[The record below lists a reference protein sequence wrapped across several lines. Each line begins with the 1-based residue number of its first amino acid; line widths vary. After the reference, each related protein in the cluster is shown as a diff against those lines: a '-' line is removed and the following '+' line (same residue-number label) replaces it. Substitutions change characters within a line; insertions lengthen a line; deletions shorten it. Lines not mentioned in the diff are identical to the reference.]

1 MSRNFRITQDF
12 VLASGGA
19 KTKARNN
26 LAAIALLKQIEAEGR
41 TASSDEQG
49 VLAQYVGWGG
59 IPQVF
64 NPTPDRDWQ
73 ELASQVKTVLEPA
86 EYSSAFESVLNA
98 HYTSYEVIRE
108 IYEGLDH
115 LGFNGGR
122 ILEPSMGVGNYL
134 GVMPRDL
141 ERRSEVTG
149 IELDSI
155 TGRIAK
161 QLYPEHQ
168 IFVQGFEKSALP
180 KDYFDLALSNVPFG
194 DYKIG
199 DPEYNDLNLK
209 VHDYFFARSLDR
221 VRPGGLVCFITS
233 TGTMQS
239 KSGKGFRVWMAER
252 ANLVGAMRLPGDA
265 FKSNA
270 GTEVTTDLIILQK
283 LGPTVEPSN
292 EPWIDIV
299 GVGINDA
306 EGNELTTNEY
316 YARHPER
323 MLGIPCD
330 DKLYPGRLALQGEGN
345 TIERMRETFAAFP
358 SQVYSRNN
366 AINPLTGEAERLA
379 VSEEGLLRTFIP
391 AEHQSSLKN
400 FGYLAHEDKLW
411 QRQGDW
417 LEQTAITGRTAER
430 IKGMLAIRDAVHEV
444 FDVQV
449 KGGTDAE
456 LAESQQ
462 KLNQVYDGF
471 VSKQGYL
478 SDSANARAFRIDP
491 DAQLLMALEIKN
503 DETKEVKKADVF
515 SRRTVRPRVIK
526 ESAETPQEALLTSL
540 NEYGRVAPGY
550 MAQLLSRPE
559 AEVINELQTQSL
571 IYLEPTSKQWQT
583 QDEYLSGEVREKLKE
598 AKTAAEADGQ
608 FQANVAAL
616 EAVQPRDLGPGEIE
630 VRLGAPWVPT
640 ETIAEFSNHL
650 LELDPAENLIK
661 VEHSVKLAV
670 WAVNASQQT
679 ANNALN
685 TFTYGTP
692 KLTAL
697 ELIEA
702 TLNLRDAAVYY
713 KDPDGA
719 MKLDQEATLA
729 SRMKQQQVQEKF
741 KGWLWQD
748 FDRAEKLC
756 RIYNDHFNGTVI
768 REFKNPSLEMPGSS
782 PSIEMRAHQKDAV
795 WRTLQSDSTLLA
807 HVVGA
812 GKTFTMVAGA
822 IEMRRLGI
830 AQKPM
835 IVVPNHMLGQFT
847 NELFQLYPN
856 AKVLAPSENETK
868 ASKRLELMARIS
880 TGDWD
885 AVVVTHSAFTRL
897 PISEDEKIKFY
908 QSQLDELTDLMGDRD
923 VKQGNGIVK
932 QLAREQKKLK
942 ERIDKITQSKQKDN
956 GVTFEQLGVDALFV
970 DEAHFWKNLGRISK
984 LQNIAGLSNT
994 NSQRAQDAF
1003 MKCRLVQD
1011 NGGKLVFATGTPVSN
1026 SIAELYTMQ
1035 RFLQPDALERQGI
1048 ESFDAW
1054 VGAFAEKVTAPEI
1067 DPTGRFKLKT
1077 RLTRFCNVP
1086 ELMTL
1091 FREVGDIKTAEQLD
1105 LPRPQVD
1112 RLTIATGASPLQ
1124 LKYMER
1130 LIERAEAVAGRK
1142 VEPNKDNMLWVTT
1155 DGRRAA
1161 LDPRLISQDL
1171 PDFPES
1177 KVNQAI
1183 ANIEAIWSATTE
1195 NRLTQVVFC
1204 DLGTPKKAK
1213 GDEPAPFSIYQHVKD
1228 GLIARGIPAE
1238 EIAFIHD
1245 APKSKDK
1252 ENLYAAVREGRI
1264 RVLIGSTE
1272 KCGVGMNVQERLIAE
1287 HHLDPPWRPSDIE
1300 QREGRILRQGNRNSK
1315 VLILT
1320 YVTQGRDG
1328 QLGFDSYSW
1337 QTLARKAQMVAQVMN
1352 GDTTVRS
1359 VDDVSSSALSF
1370 DEIKAI
1376 ATGNPLI
1383 IEKATVDSR
1392 VTELSRYQQSFL
1404 NERYS
1409 LQRQVSH
1416 YLPNDIAAYKEK
1428 IQHLSEDIKRKEDTR
1443 GDLFRIRIGQREFGK
1458 REDAG
1463 MVLQN
1468 IMAKVAVEKKEGSQ
1482 EIGEFAGFKL
1492 VVTKDWHSE
1501 PYLKLRSPSG
1511 LTYSA
1516 NSADSAFGVAR
1527 SLEFC
1532 ISKLDEQ
1539 LAQAQE
1545 NLSRSESNLVAM
1557 SKGLEGTFDYGTEL
1571 EQLLVRQQEI
1581 NTELGLN
1588 KSDEQLVDEGTEET
1602 EAVEKQT
1609 PEAKETPEGEQES
1622 ETGEEAE
1629 TEPMIDLDA
1638 IVSADAKWD
1647 WLTDGQVDWDMDTR
1661 CSPSAQLLEA
1671 IENLDLASFRVPKQ
1685 DNSLLETL
1693 PEEPLFEPVD
1703 PPKSSLSPPDEVATP
1718 QVIRLDESPTPTIEI
1733 EPQQLSL
1740 LGQINEPRSQPTQ
1753 RQTKPGGNRSRI
1765 EPEERTPA
1773 IGTDPNISSDRS
1785 RLTGTTENLRTIGGD
1800 INGCKSSVERDRS
1813 QSRSDADFQ
1822 REPSVDA
1829 EATPGLSTSDP
1840 TTERPTTT
1848 ARDIN
1853 AGGVKPSTERD
1864 TEINPSPQPS
1874 PSMVEWD
1881 AVEPQNT
1888 ADLIP
1893 GISSQ
1898 REPNQFVVDPDGPQ
1912 WEIYTR
1918 TGASE
1923 RTVEQS
1929 RNSTEE
1935 AQTSQLEGIASQW
1948 TDAQLL
1954 EHQKNVTA
1962 YFQKAV
1968 AEPNWSE
1975 QPKFIAEV
1983 KGHASEYL
1991 KLSKETKEYK
2001 QKFEQLG
2008 EPRSVLHPFGPP
2020 KNTVEDARNQYLTS
2034 RLKRDESGHRQSQ
2047 AQTKL
2052 NEWQQTARDY
2062 REWRHGPEGKIMHEL
2077 KPILEL
2083 KSVQERLTQI
2093 HANEKRKEGLD
2104 LLSAWEKVAIAL
2116 GRSSDYVGRIREI
2129 TVEYSQGGA
2138 VSEKAIN
2145 AMRHDNQALQ
2155 QIQQPQQKSRGF
2167 SC

>member
-1 MSRNFRITQDF
+1 M
-12 VLASGGA
+12 ASNYWINDEFPLGQGGA

-26 LAAIALLKQIEAEGR
+26 LAAIDLLKRLEAEG
-41 TASSDEQG
+41 TQVSPEEQRQ
-49 VLAQYVGWGG
+49 LAQYVGWGG
-59 IPQVF
+59 IPQIF
-64 NPTPDRDWQ
+64 NPTPDPDWKD
-73 ELASQVKTVLEPA
+73 LALQVKTVLEPA

-98 HYTSYEVIRE
+98 HFTSYEVIRE
-108 IYEGLDH
+108 IYQGLDH
-115 LGFNGGR
+115 LGFTGGR
-122 ILEPSMGVGNYL
+122 ILEPSMGVGNFL
-134 GVMPRDL
+134 GLMPL
-141 ERRSEVTG
+141 EIERRSQVTG

-155 TGRIAK
+155 TGRIAQ

-168 IFVQGFEKSALP
+168 VYVQGFEKSALP
-180 KDYFDLALSNVPFG
+180 KDHFDLALSNVPFG
-194 DYKIG
+194 DYRIN

-209 VHDYFFARSLDR
+209 VHNYFLARSLDR

-239 KSGKGFRVWMAER
+239 KSGKEFRAWMAER

-265 FKSNA
+265 FKTNA
-270 GTEVTTDLIILQK
+270 GTEVTTDLIVLQK
-283 LGPTVEPSN
+283 LGSTVQPSN
-292 EPWIDIV
+292 EPWIDVV

-306 EGNELTTNEY
+306 EGNELMTNEY

-330 DKLYPGRLALQGEGN
+330 DKLHPGRLALQGRGN
-345 TIERMRETFAAFP
+345 TIERMRETFVQFP
-358 SQVYSRNN
+358 SNIYQEQSYREEIADTVRVAVPPDSQIKNY
-366 AINPLTGEAERLA
+366 GFLA
-379 VSEEGLLRTFIP
+379 QSE
-391 AEHQSSLKN
+391 Q
-400 FGYLAHEDKLW
+400 LW
-411 QRQGDW
+411 QRRDDY
-417 LEQTAITGRTAER
+417 LYPADLKGRTAER
-430 IKGMLAIRDAVHEV
+430 VLGMMQIRDAVHDV
-444 FDVQV
+444 FDVQIQ
-449 KGGTDAE
+449 GGTDAE
-456 LAESQQ
+456 LAKTQQ
-462 KLNQVYDGF
+462 ILNRVYDRF
-471 VSKQGYL
+471 VKKQGYL

-491 DAQLLMALEIKN
+491 DAQLLLALEIKN
-503 DETKEVKKADVF
+503 QETKEITKADVF
-515 SRRTVRPRVIK
+515 SLRTVRPRIIK
-526 ESAETPQEALLTSL
+526 DSAETPQEALLTSL
-540 NEYGRVAPGY
+540 NEYGRVVPGY

-559 AEVINELQTQSL
+559 AEVINELRTQNL
-571 IYLEPTSKQWQT
+571 IYQEPITTQWQT
-583 QDEYLSGEVREKLKE
+583 QDEYLSGNVREKLKQ
-598 AKTAAEADGQ
+598 ARSVAEVDGQ

-640 ETIAEFSNHL
+640 ETIAEFANDL
-650 LELDPAENLIK
+650 LELDPAENLIT
-661 VEHSVKLAV
+661 VEHSPKLAV
-670 WAVNASQQT
+670 WAVNASKQT

-685 TFTYGTP
+685 TSTYGTP

-697 ELIEA
+697 ELIET
-702 TLNLRDAAVYY
+702 TLNLRDAVVYY

-719 MKLDQEATLA
+719 MKLDQEVTLA

-756 RIYNDHFNGTVI
+756 RIYNDQFNGKVI
-768 REFKNPSLEMPGSS
+768 REFSNPSLEMPGSS
-782 PSIEMRAHQKDAV
+782 PAVDLRAHQKDAV

-807 HVVGA
+807 HVVGS
-812 GKTFTMVAGA
+812 GKTYSMVAGA

-847 NELFQLYPN
+847 KELYQLYPN

-868 ASKRLELMARIS
+868 ASKRRELMARIA

-897 PISEDEKIKFY
+897 PISEDQKIQFH
-908 QSQLDELTDLMGDRD
+908 QAELDELDTLMDDTD
-923 VKQGNGIVK
+923 VKQGNAIVK
-932 QLAREQKKLK
+932 QLARERKRLK
-942 ERIDKITQSKQKDN
+942 ERIEKITQSKIKDN

-994 NSQRAQDAF
+994 NSQRAMDAF
-1003 MKCRLVQD
+1003 MKCRVVQG

-1035 RFLQPDALERQGI
+1035 RFLQPDALKRQGI

-1105 LPRPQVD
+1105 LPRPEVN
-1112 RLTIATGASPLQ
+1112 RLTIATVASSLQ

-1142 VEPNKDNMLWVTT
+1142 VEPGDDNMLWVTT

-1228 GLIARGIPAE
+1228 GLIARGIPAD

-1320 YVTQGRDG
+1320 YVTQGKDG

-1352 GDTTVRS
+1352 GDTTLRS

-1404 NERYS
+1404 SERYS

-1416 YLPNDIAAYKEK
+1416 YLPQDIAAYKER
-1428 IQHLSEDIKRKEDTR
+1428 IEQLSEDIERKEDTR
-1443 GDLFRIRIGQREFGK
+1443 GDLFHIRIGNREFGK

-1468 IMAKVAVEKKEGSQ
+1468 IMAKVAVEKKQGSQ

-1492 VVTKDWHSE
+1492 VVTKDWHNE
-1501 PYLKLRSPSG
+1501 PVLKLQSPSG
-1511 LTYSA
+1511 LSYSA
-1516 NSADSAFGVAR
+1516 NSADSALGVAR
-1527 SLEFC
+1527 TLEHC

-1539 LAQAQE
+1539 LAQAHV
-1545 NLSRSESNLVAM
+1545 NLSRSESNLVTM
-1557 SKGLEGTFDYGTEL
+1557 SKGLEATFDYEPEL

-1588 KSDEQLVDEGTEET
+1588 KSDEQLAAEGTEET
-1602 EAVEKQT
+1602 GSVET
-1609 PEAKETPEGEQES
+1609 ELPEAKETPESVPDS

-1629 TEPMIDLDA
+1629 AEPLLDLDA

-1647 WLTDGQVDWDMDTR
+1647 WLTDGQVDWDMDIR

-1671 IENLDLASFRVPKQ
+1671 IENLDLASFKVPEQ

-1703 PPKSSLSPPDEVATP
+1703 PPKSSLSPPEEVQPLPEIVEGTIAQLEMLYQSKAPATVEAKPEDPAADAKATHEDYAPSQNLAQTEAVAPLENVTPEVTEAISLPPHAAVESVSSAQETLTADTQEPAIAEVATLSAP
-1718 QVIRLDESPTPTIEI
+1718 EQKLTDSVEAPQEATIIAEQVQRWEMVAQALSKSEVYRTNIIQVIAAF
-1733 EPQQLSL
+1733 
-1740 LGQINEPRSQPTQ
+1740 N
-1753 RQTKPGGNRSRI
+1753 
-1765 EPEERTPA
+1765 
-1773 IGTDPNISSDRS
+1773 
-1785 RLTGTTENLRTIGGD
+1785 
-1800 INGCKSSVERDRS
+1800 
-1813 QSRSDADFQ
+1813 
-1822 REPSVDA
+1822 
-1829 EATPGLSTSDP
+1829 
-1840 TTERPTTT
+1840 
-1848 ARDIN
+1848 
-1853 AGGVKPSTERD
+1853 
-1864 TEINPSPQPS
+1864 
-1874 PSMVEWD
+1874 
-1881 AVEPQNT
+1881 
-1888 ADLIP
+1888 
-1893 GISSQ
+1893 
-1898 REPNQFVVDPDGPQ
+1898 
-1912 WEIYTR
+1912 
-1918 TGASE
+1918 
-1923 RTVEQS
+1923 
-1929 RNSTEE
+1929 
-1935 AQTSQLEGIASQW
+1935 
-1948 TDAQLL
+1948 
-1954 EHQKNVTA
+1954 
-1962 YFQKAV
+1962 
-1968 AEPNWSE
+1968 
-1975 QPKFIAEV
+1975 
-1983 KGHASEYL
+1983 
-1991 KLSKETKEYK
+1991 
-2001 QKFEQLG
+2001 
-2008 EPRSVLHPFGPP
+2008 
-2020 KNTVEDARNQYLTS
+2020 
-2034 RLKRDESGHRQSQ
+2034 
-2047 AQTKL
+2047 
-2052 NEWQQTARDY
+2052 
-2062 REWRHGPEGKIMHEL
+2062 EGKPL
-2077 KPILEL
+2077 TDEL
-2083 KSVQERLTQI
+2083 KSFINKDFLLHEQLLTSLKHWYWISKEQGAPQNFLDKIQSVGEGFKNGQPIPEAASKMMQIDFSRAEWKKLSEGVKESTPERHTARVAMRALQRGKS
-2093 HANEKRKEGLD
+2093 HKEILNILRFD
-2104 LLSAWEKVAIAL
+2104 PSF
-2116 GRSSDYVGRIREI
+2116 RSLQ
-2129 TVEYSQGGA
+2129 SQRGDEA
-2138 VSEKAIN
+2138 ARQYSEKAL
-2145 AMRHDNQALQ
+2145 RFALQ
-2155 QIQQPQQKSRGF
+2155 YYNQQQQSLKQSTARISHRF
-2167 SC
+2167 

>member
-19 KTKARNN
+19 KTKARTN
-26 LAAIALLKQIEAEGR
+26 LTAISLLKQIEAEDR
-41 TASSDEQG
+41 TASSDEQM

-73 ELASQVKTVLEPA
+73 DLASQVKAILEPA

-98 HYTSYEVIRE
+98 HFTSYDVIRE

-115 LGFNGGR
+115 LGFSEGR

-134 GVMPRDL
+134 GVMPPNM
-141 ERRSEVTG
+141 ERRSQVTG

-155 TGRIAK
+155 TGRIAQ
-161 QLYPEHQ
+161 QLYPEHE
-168 IFVQGFEKSALP
+168 IYVQGFEKSPLP
-180 KDYFDLALSNVPFG
+180 KDSFDLALSNVPFG
-194 DYKIG
+194 DYRIG

-239 KSGKGFRVWMAER
+239 KSGKSFRVWMAER

-299 GVGINDA
+299 GVGIKDA
-306 EGNELTTNEY
+306 QGNELTTNEY

-345 TIERMRETFAAFP
+345 TLRRMRETFVQFP
-358 SQVYSRNN
+358 SNTYQSQKY
-366 AINPLTGEAERLA
+366 GEEISDTVKVAVPPDSQIKNYGFLA
-379 VSEEGLLRTFIP
+379 QGE
-391 AEHQSSLKN
+391 Q
-400 FGYLAHEDKLW
+400 LW
-411 QRQGDW
+411 QRRDDY
-417 LEQTAITGRTAER
+417 LYPAELKGRTAER
-430 IKGMLAIRDAVHEV
+430 VLGMLEIRDAVHEV
-444 FDVQV
+444 FDVQIR
-449 KGGTDAE
+449 GGTDAE
-456 LAESQQ
+456 LAQVQQ
-462 KLNQVYDGF
+462 KLNQVYDQF
-471 VSKQGYL
+471 VRKQGYL
-478 SDSANARAFRIDP
+478 SDTANARAFRIDP
-491 DAQLLMALEIKN
+491 DAQLLLALEIKN
-503 DETKEVKKADVF
+503 AETKAVQKADVF

-526 ESAETPQEALLTSL
+526 DSAQTPQEALLTSL
-540 NEYGRVAPGY
+540 NEYGRVVPGY
-550 MAQLLSRPE
+550 MAQLLSSPE
-559 AEVINELQTQSL
+559 NEVINELQTQSL
-571 IYLEPTSKQWQT
+571 IYREPTSKQWQT
-583 QDEYLSGEVREKLKE
+583 QDEYLSGEVREKLKQ
-598 AKTAAEADGQ
+598 AKTAAKADGQ
-608 FQANVAAL
+608 YQANVAAL

-640 ETIAEFSNHL
+640 QTIAEFANHL
-650 LELDPAENLIK
+650 LELDLAENLIK
-661 VEHSVKLAV
+661 VEHSTKLAV
-670 WAVNASQQT
+670 WAVSASHKT

-685 TFTYGTP
+685 TSTYGTP
-692 KLTAL
+692 QLTAL

-748 FDRAEKLC
+748 FERAEKLC
-756 RIYNDHFNGTVI
+756 RIYNDQFNGKVI

-847 NELFQLYPN
+847 NELYQLYPN
-856 AKVLAPSENETK
+856 AKVLAPSETETK
-868 ASKRLELMARIS
+868 ASKRRELMARIS

-897 PISEDEKIKFY
+897 PISEDQKIQY
-908 QSQLDELTDLMGDRD
+908 HQSQLDELDTLMGDTD
-923 VKQGNGIVK
+923 VKQGNAIVK
-932 QLAREQKKLK
+932 QLARERKRLK
-942 ERIDKITQSKQKDN
+942 ERIDRITQSKTKDN

-994 NSQRAQDAF
+994 NSQRAMDAF
-1003 MKCRLVQD
+1003 MKCRIVQA

-1048 ESFDAW
+1048 GSFDAW

-1091 FREVGDIKTAEQLD
+1091 FREVGDIKTAEQLE
-1105 LPRPQVD
+1105 LPRPEVE
-1112 RLTIATGASPLQ
+1112 RLTIATVASPLQ

-1161 LDPRLISQDL
+1161 LDPRLISEDL

-1183 ANIEAIWSATTE
+1183 ANIEAIWSATKE
-1195 NRLTQVVFC
+1195 QRLSQVVFC

-1213 GDEPAPFSIYQHVKD
+1213 GDEPARFSIYQHVKD
-1228 GLIARGIPAE
+1228 GLIARGIPSE

-1352 GDTTVRS
+1352 GDSTLRS

-1404 NERYS
+1404 SERFS
-1409 LQRQVSH
+1409 IQRQVSH
-1416 YLPNDIAAYKEK
+1416 YLPLDISAYRER
-1428 IQHLSEDIKRKEDTR
+1428 IQHLSEDLERKEDTR
-1443 GDLFRIRIGQREFGK
+1443 GDLFHIRIGQREFTK

-1501 PYLKLRSPSG
+1501 PFLKLRSPG
-1511 LTYSA
+1511 LSYTA
-1516 NSADSAFGVAR
+1516 NRADSAFGVAR
-1527 SLEFC
+1527 ALEFC

-1539 LAQAQE
+1539 LADAQE
-1545 NLSRSESNLVAM
+1545 SLARKESNLVTLA
-1557 SKGLEGTFDYGTEL
+1557 KGLEATFDYEPEL
-1571 EQLLVRQQEI
+1571 ERLLVWQQEI

-1588 KSDEQLVDEGTEET
+1588 KSDTQLVGEGTEET
-1602 EAVEKQT
+1602 EGVETQA
-1609 PEAKETPEGEQES
+1609 PEAKETPESVQES

-1629 TEPMIDLDA
+1629 TELMVDLDA
-1638 IVSADAKWD
+1638 MVSADAKWD
-1647 WLTDGQVDWDMDTR
+1647 WLTDGQVDWDMDTL
-1661 CSPSAQLLEA
+1661 CSPSAELLKA
-1671 IENLDLASFRVPKQ
+1671 IENLDLASFRVPEQ
-1685 DNSLLETL
+1685 DNSLLEKL

-1703 PPKSSLSPPDEVATP
+1703 PPKSSLSPPEEVTPLPEIAEGTVAQLEMLYQSELPATIEVKP
-1718 QVIRLDESPTPTIEI
+1718 EETAAEEISTSQNEAQPEAVAPSETVTPEATEVIALPPHAAVESVSPGQETLTTDTQEPAIAEAEALSAPEPKLTDSVEAPQDASIIAEQVRRWEMVAQALSKSEVYCRSINQVITAFNEGNPLTEELKSFLNKDFLQHEQLLTSLKHWYRISQEQGAPQNFLDKIQAVGENFKTGHPIPEAASNMMT
-1733 EPQQLSL
+1733 LDF
-1740 LGQINEPRSQPTQ
+1740 R
-1753 RQTKPGGNRSRI
+1753 RI
-1765 EPEERTPA
+1765 EW
-1773 IGTDPNISSDRS
+1773 
-1785 RLTGTTENLRTIGGD
+1785 
-1800 INGCKSSVERDRS
+1800 K
-1813 QSRSDADFQ
+1813 
-1822 REPSVDA
+1822 
-1829 EATPGLSTSDP
+1829 
-1840 TTERPTTT
+1840 
-1848 ARDIN
+1848 
-1853 AGGVKPSTERD
+1853 
-1864 TEINPSPQPS
+1864 
-1874 PSMVEWD
+1874 
-1881 AVEPQNT
+1881 
-1888 ADLIP
+1888 
-1893 GISSQ
+1893 
-1898 REPNQFVVDPDGPQ
+1898 
-1912 WEIYTR
+1912 
-1918 TGASE
+1918 
-1923 RTVEQS
+1923 
-1929 RNSTEE
+1929 
-1935 AQTSQLEGIASQW
+1935 
-1948 TDAQLL
+1948 
-1954 EHQKNVTA
+1954 
-1962 YFQKAV
+1962 
-1968 AEPNWSE
+1968 
-1975 QPKFIAEV
+1975 
-1983 KGHASEYL
+1983 
-1991 KLSKETKEYK
+1991 
-2001 QKFEQLG
+2001 
-2008 EPRSVLHPFGPP
+2008 
-2020 KNTVEDARNQYLTS
+2020 
-2034 RLKRDESGHRQSQ
+2034 
-2047 AQTKL
+2047 KL
-2052 NEWQQTARDY
+2052 NEGVKESTPERHTARVAM
-2062 REWRHGPEGKIMHEL
+2062 RALQRGKSHEE
-2077 KPILEL
+2077 ILNIL
-2083 KSVQERLTQI
+2083 RFDPSF
-2093 HANEKRKEGLD
+2093 
-2104 LLSAWEKVAIAL
+2104 
-2116 GRSSDYVGRIREI
+2116 RSLQA
-2129 TVEYSQGGA
+2129 QGGNEVA
-2138 VSEKAIN
+2138 RQYSEKAL
-2145 AMRHDNQALQ
+2145 RFALQ
-2155 QIQQPQQKSRGF
+2155 YYNQQQQSLKQSTSRI
-2167 SC
+2167 SHRL